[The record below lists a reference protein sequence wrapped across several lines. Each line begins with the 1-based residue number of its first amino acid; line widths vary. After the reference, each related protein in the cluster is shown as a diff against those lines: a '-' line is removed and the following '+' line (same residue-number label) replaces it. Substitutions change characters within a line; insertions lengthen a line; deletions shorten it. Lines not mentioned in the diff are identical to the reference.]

1 MLLLLGAEKAA
12 SHCIRTLL
20 LQQRH
25 AGKKK
30 WCHALR
36 EKHEIAR
43 TLEIRSFFTA
53 SSSWFCLYTTQSV
66 QSQKDQ
72 SSCFIREMPYGEC
85 ESRMKVHLRM
95 RPSSKPSSAL
105 HFDEAKAMV
114 RIDVQKKQS
123 NSGGP
128 TKLYTDQIVFS
139 LDSVI
144 RVRNKL
150 APIPITI
157 SGRVELSHSFPI
169 AYIY

>member
-1 MLLLLGAEKAA
+1 
-12 SHCIRTLL
+12 
-20 LQQRH
+20 
-25 AGKKK
+25 
-30 WCHALR
+30 
-36 EKHEIAR
+36 
-43 TLEIRSFFTA
+43 
-53 SSSWFCLYTTQSV
+53 
-66 QSQKDQ
+66 
-72 SSCFIREMPYGEC
+72 
-85 ESRMKVHLRM
+85 MKVHLRM